1 MPANI
6 LNLPQ
11 YRVLREEESDH
22 DYHVTAEPV
31 DVTSSCP
38 HCQSDRLT
46 SWGARGQ
53 VFKDLPM
60 HGKRVGIYIDTKR
73 LRCQACGKTFSQAL
87 PVLAENRM
95 MTDRLVKWIWQ
106 QSLKRTFTSLADETG
121 VVEGTIRNIFRDYIN
136 ELDVIQSVA
145 WDFGCVA

>member
-11 YRVLREEESDH
+11 YRVLRVAQSDH

-46 SWGARGQ
+46 SWGTRQQ

-60 HGKRVGIYIDTKR
+60 HAKRVGIHIDTQR
-73 LRCQACGKTFSQAL
+73 LRCKACGKTFSQAL
-87 PVLAENRM
+87 PVL
-95 MTDRLVKWIWQ
+95 VSVI
-106 QSLKRTFTSLADETG
+106 SLFGGAPSPLFEG
-121 VVEGTIRNIFRDYIN
+121 VPGSRSCT
-136 ELDVIQSVA
+136 L
-145 WDFGCVA
+145 

>member
-11 YRVLREEESDH
+11 YRVLRVEETDH

-31 DVTSSCP
+31 DVSSSCP

-46 SWGARGQ
+46 SWGTRQQ

-60 HGKRVGIYIDTKR
+60 HGKRD
-73 LRCQACGKTFSQAL
+73 
-87 PVLAENRM
+87 VLATARYAPSAPHSS
-95 MTDRLVKWIWQ
+95 RLTP
-106 QSLKRTFTSLADETG
+106 SRSAFTFCTRAL
-121 VVEGTIRNIFRDYIN
+121 
-136 ELDVIQSVA
+136 
-145 WDFGCVA
+145 